1 MAFPSD
7 RIMFEIYREA
17 GYSRRYRV
25 VFFTELDEHNKE
37 AEINAAMAGE
47 HFYDGF
53 IAELTKKGAKNVI
66 ADVLARLNAGEAVT
80 QAEVEAALEPYAPV
94 VS

>member
-1 MAFPSD
+1 MPSPSD

-17 GYSRRYRV
+17 DYDRRFRV

-37 AEINAAMAGE
+37 REINRAMAGE

-53 IAELTKKGAKNVI
+53 IKEISRDEGKRLLAEILRK
-66 ADVLARLNAGEAVT
+66 LNDGERMEP
-80 QAEVEAALEPYAPV
+80 AEVESRLASVLA
-94 VS
+94 

>member
-1 MAFPSD
+1 MAHESD
-7 RIMFEIYREA
+7 RIMFEIFREE

-25 VFFTELDEHNKE
+25 VYFTELDEHNKE

-53 IAELTKKGAKNVI
+53 IRETNKEQAKGVIDDLLGRLNEGEELTPDTVASAL
-66 ADVLARLNAGEAVT
+66 ADFAG
-80 QAEVEAALEPYAPV
+80 
-94 VS
+94 